1 MNNFKRGLEPKKAI
15 GIGLDQALK
24 SYGITFDRN
33 FKGEGR
39 FRRNGWTN
47 GLEVSLWSPVE
58 LRMIAD
64 YIEVNPDCKKIIIEE
79 SPKVSPPSLFDRAI
93 QIVSIVIFTWL

>member
-1 MNNFKRGLEPKKAI
+1 MNNFERGLEPKKAI

-47 GLEVSLWSPVE
+47 GLEVSLWSPAE

-64 YIEVNPDCKKIIIEE
+64 YIEVNPDCKKIIVDI
-79 SPKVSPPSLFDRAI
+79 SQVPKIGSNPI
-93 QIVSIVIFTWL
+93 QVPYTKLHILNL